1 MYESILK
8 TVALYTIEFIL
19 LSLSLTIFIVCLF
32 FLIECVAA
40 VRIKPFPIYEG
51 EWQKTKVTVLIPAHN
66 EEISIA
72 STLETITPVLKKQDD
87 LVVVADNCS
96 DKTAEIAAAMGAT
109 VIERHDLVNKGKGY
123 ALDYGLKFIEAE
135 PPEVVVAIDAD
146 CNVAQGAIEQLTECA
161 VATNRPIQAAYLME
175 KPVNSNSSKDFISQ
189 FANIVRNMV
198 RPSGLKRL
206 GISSPL
212 LGTGMAFPYPVIRSV
227 NVANSHLLEDL
238 KLGLDLSLIGF
249 SPIFEPKAKVTAYLP
264 SSSQAA
270 KSQKTRWIHGHL
282 QLIQTYIPILFK
294 QAVSK
299 KRFDLLLLILD
310 LCIPPLTL
318 TVIIC
323 SSIMAISLIFAFLQA
338 FWIPAIISFS
348 AGLCL
353 LAALILAWSKFAIK
367 SIPLKKLL
375 IIPFY
380 IFWKIP
386 VYLKFIVAP
395 QKAWVRTERK

>member
-109 VIERHDLVNKGKGY
+109 VIERHDLVKKGKGN

-161 VATNRPIQAAYLME
+161 VATNRPIQAAYFLE

-206 GISSPL
+206 GISSP
-212 LGTGMAFPYPVIRSV
+212 
-227 NVANSHLLEDL
+227 
-238 KLGLDLSLIGF
+238 
-249 SPIFEPKAKVTAYLP
+249 
-264 SSSQAA
+264 
-270 KSQKTRWIHGHL
+270 
-282 QLIQTYIPILFK
+282 
-294 QAVSK
+294 
-299 KRFDLLLLILD
+299 
-310 LCIPPLTL
+310 
-318 TVIIC
+318 
-323 SSIMAISLIFAFLQA
+323 FL
-338 FWIPAIISFS
+338 
-348 AGLCL
+348 
-353 LAALILAWSKFAIK
+353 
-367 SIPLKKLL
+367 
-375 IIPFY
+375 
-380 IFWKIP
+380 
-386 VYLKFIVAP
+386 
-395 QKAWVRTERK
+395 